1 MSAAEPD
8 DRRLLRRELEE
19 RTNQLH
25 AVRHITAALS
35 AKTDLDE
42 ILRETIQSCMVAVR
56 ANAGSILLYD
66 DADGML
72 EFRYVVG
79 PAAATLTGVKLDPQN
94 GIAGEVFRT
103 GVPKITED
111 VTQDKSHFK
120 GTDDETG
127 YTTRN
132 MVTVPVK
139 SIHDDPVGVMQILN
153 KEGVGFF
160 DDFDIDTLMILSAQA
175 ASAIENA
182 RLFMEAQ
189 LAVVVKLMGDIS
201 HDIKN
206 MITPVSVCAQTLEIM
221 FESFF
226 EDIDGLKADLASG
239 EGERLDDI
247 CVGMRE
253 FYPEAIK
260 MFLDG
265 SDQVQARVREI
276 ADCVK
281 GIVAEPNFEPT
292 FLNEVVENV
301 ATPLR
306 LVAERQELQID
317 LSGLSPGLP
326 PVPVDQKQMYN
337 CVYNLINNAIPETPP
352 GGKVFVRTRLDAGQE
367 FAAGAEH
374 FVLEIG
380 DTGNGMP
387 EHVREKLFTKD
398 AISTKP
404 GGTGLGTKIVGN
416 VVEAHDGQ
424 ITVASELGRG
434 TIFTIR
440 IPLVRETDAG
450 DGAAVEAD

>member
-1 MSAAEPD
+1 MSTAD
-8 DRRLLRRELEE
+8 TGDRQALLRELEE

-35 AKTDLDE
+35 SKTDLDE
-42 ILRETIQSCMVAVR
+42 ILRETIQSCMVAVK

-66 DADGML
+66 DTDGML
-72 EFRYVVG
+72 EFKYVVG
-79 PAAATLTGVKLDPQN
+79 PAAATLTGVRLDPEK

-103 GVPKITED
+103 GVPKITAD

-120 GTDDETG
+120 GTDAETG

-153 KEGVGFF
+153 KEGAGFF

-201 HDIKN
+201 HDVKN

-226 EDIDGLKADLASG
+226 EDIDELRDALDSG
-239 EGERLDDI
+239 AGARLVDI
-247 CVGMRE
+247 CAGMRE

-265 SDQVQARVREI
+265 ADQVQARVREI

-281 GIVAEPNFEPT
+281 GIVAEPTFEPT

-306 LVAERQELQID
+306 LVAERQDLQID
-317 LSGLSPGLP
+317 LTGLGSGLPA
-326 PVPVDQKQMYN
+326 VPVDQKQMYN
-337 CVYNLINNAIPETPP
+337 CIYNLINNAIPETPP
-352 GGKVFVRTRLDAGQE
+352 GGRIFVRTRLESGAA

-374 FVLEIG
+374 YVLEVG

-416 VVEAHDGQ
+416 VVEAHDGE
-424 ITVASELGRG
+424 ITVASTLGQG
-434 TIFTIR
+434 TVFTIR
-440 IPLVRETDAG
+440 IPLTRPGDAPE
-450 DGAAVEAD
+450 AA

>member
-1 MSAAEPD
+1 
-8 DRRLLRRELEE
+8 
-19 RTNQLH
+19 
-25 AVRHITAALS
+25 
-35 AKTDLDE
+35 
-42 ILRETIQSCMVAVR
+42 
-56 ANAGSILLYD
+56 
-66 DADGML
+66 
-72 EFRYVVG
+72 
-79 PAAATLTGVKLDPQN
+79 
-94 GIAGEVFRT
+94 
-103 GVPKITED
+103 
-111 VTQDKSHFK
+111 VTQDKAHFK
-120 GTDDETG
+120 GTDADTG

-160 DDFDIDTLMILSAQA
+160 DNFDIDTLMILSAQA

-201 HDIKN
+201 HDVKN

-226 EDIDGLKADLASG
+226 DDIDDLTAAMEESQ
-239 EGERLDDI
+239 GERLTEI
-247 CVGMRE
+247 CSGMRE
-253 FYPEAIK
+253 FYPEATK

-265 SDQVQARVREI
+265 ADQVQARVREI

-306 LVAERQELQID
+306 MVAERQDLQID
-317 LSGLSPGLP
+317 LTGLGTGLP
-326 PVPVDQKQMYN
+326 AVLVDQKQMYN

-352 GGKVFVRTRLDAGQE
+352 GGRIFVRTRLESGAS
-367 FAAGAEH
+367 FVAGAEH
-374 FVLEIG
+374 YVLEIG

-404 GGTGLGTKIVGN
+404 GGTGLGTKIVVN

-424 ITVASELGRG
+424 ITVASELGQG
-434 TIFTIR
+434 TVFTIR
-440 IPLVRETDAG
+440 IPLSRPVDEPTP
-450 DGAAVEAD
+450 EAD